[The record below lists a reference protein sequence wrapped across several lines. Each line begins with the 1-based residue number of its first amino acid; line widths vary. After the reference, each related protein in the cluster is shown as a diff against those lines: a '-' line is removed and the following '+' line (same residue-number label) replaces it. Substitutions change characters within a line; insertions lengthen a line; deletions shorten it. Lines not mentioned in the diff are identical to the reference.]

1 MKLMIFELFRW
12 WYGAGWQTM
21 IRNIKQGPISVER
34 NFSVGILVNTLF
46 APWKRMTT
54 VSGKALDARVQ
65 AMLDNLISRC
75 VGFFVR
81 LFVLIAAGV
90 SILLTFIMAIIIAGV
105 WPLVPALIIFG
116 AVKGITG

>member
-1 MKLMIFELFRW
+1 MLMIFELFRW

-21 IRNIKQGPISVER
+21 IRNISAGPVSVER
-34 NFSVGILVNTLF
+34 NFSVAILVNTLF

-54 VSGKALDARVQ
+54 VSGKALDARIQ
-65 AMLDNLISRC
+65 AMLDNLVSRC

-90 SILLTFIMAIIIAGV
+90 SILITFILAAVMAAV
-105 WPLVPALIIFG
+105 WPLVPALIIVC